1 MWGRLRKGASS
12 CGLKIAIIGV
22 FSFPVFA
29 LVSPVSVSVLSS
41 GYLNPVQWL
50 SQPCSVATSTLFSG
64 YLNHVRWL
72 FERIRCLCFCHI
84 CVAMS
89 RLFDICKPFNLLKIS
104 KSMAE
109 KITITCICL
118 NYLLTLR

>member
-22 FSFPVFA
+22 SSFPVFA

-50 SQPCSVATSTLFSG
+50 PQPCSVATSTMFGG
-64 YLNHVRWL
+64 YLKESDAYVFVIYAWQCQDYL
-72 FERIRCLCFCHI
+72 IFVSLSTCLKYQK
-84 CVAMS
+84 VWQ
-89 RLFDICKPFNLLKIS
+89 K
-104 KSMAE
+104 KS
-109 KITITCICL
+109 
-118 NYLLTLR
+118 